1 VVINKNGKKLSI
13 ILVLVLCLVSF
24 VGCSKEKVEKTSS
37 NSHKIKETI
46 VFGDP
51 GWDTTSFFNDI
62 AKFIIENGYG
72 YKTDTKNG
80 SLNILF
86 SGLKNGDID
95 LQMDIWKDGYAPY
108 KEANESGDIIEVS
121 TIHNNA
127 VQGYYVPTFVIKGD
141 PKRGIEPMAPDL
153 KTVKDLAKYWS
164 LFQDVEDKSKG
175 RIYSSPAGWLA
186 DEITHAKVE
195 AYGLDKTFNI
205 FNPGSQSAIEISIA
219 KACEQG
225 KPWVGYYWEP
235 TWVAGKYDLTLLK
248 DEPYSEEVYKAGKCA
263 YPNDKSIMVAHKSF
277 PEKAPEIYEF
287 LKHFKLSGKV
297 VSKTLA
303 YMQENKVDGDEAAL
317 KFLKE
322 NEDMWTQWVPQD
334 VAEKVKAAI
343 K

>member
-1 VVINKNGKKLSI
+1 MTINKKNKILSV

-24 VGCSKEKVEKTSS
+24 LGCSKEKITLDDQKS
-37 NSHKIKETI
+37 KETI

-62 AKFIIENGYG
+62 ARFIIENGYG
-72 YKTDTKNG
+72 YKTDTKSG

-86 SGLKNGDID
+86 SGLKNGEID

-108 KEANESGDIIEVS
+108 KEASESGDVIEVS
-121 TIHNNA
+121 MIHNDA

-141 PKRGIEPMAPDL
+141 PERGIKPMAPDL
-153 KTVKDLAKYWS
+153 KSVKDLAKYWE
-164 LFQDVEDKSKG
+164 LFKDIEDKTKG
-175 RIYSSPAGWLA
+175 NIYSSPAGWLA
-186 DEITHAKVE
+186 DEITHAKVKN
-195 AYGLDKTFNI
+195 YGLDKTFNI

-235 TWVAGKYDLTLLK
+235 TWITGKYDLTLLE
-248 DEPYSEEVYKAGKCA
+248 DEPYSEEVYKEGKCA

-277 PEKAPEIYEF
+277 PKREPEIYEF
-287 LKHFKLSGKV
+287 LKNFKLSGEV
-297 VSKTLA
+297 VSKKLA
-303 YMQENKVDGDEAAL
+303 YMQMNEVDGDEAAL

-322 NEDMWTQWVPQD
+322 NEDIWKQWVPQD

>member
-1 VVINKNGKKLSI
+1 MIINKSSKILSL
-13 ILVLVLCLVSF
+13 ILVLILCLVSF
-24 VGCSKEKVEKTSS
+24 VSCSKEKVEKISS
-37 NSHKIKETI
+37 NSHKVKETI

-51 GWDTTSFFNDI
+51 GWDTTSYFNDI
-62 AKFIIENGYG
+62 ARFIIENGYG
-72 YKTDTKNG
+72 YKTDTKSG

-86 SGLKNGDID
+86 SALRKGEID

-108 KEANESGDIIEVS
+108 KEASESGDVIKVS
-121 TIHNNA
+121 MIHGDT

-141 PKRGIEPMAPDL
+141 LERGIEPMAPDL
-153 KTVKDLAKYWS
+153 KSVKDLAKYS
-164 LFQDVEDKSKG
+164 EIFKDIEDKSKG
-175 RIYSSPAGWLA
+175 CIYSSPAGWLA

-195 AYGLDKTFNI
+195 AYDLDKTFNI

-235 TWVAGKYDLTLLK
+235 TWVAGKYDLTLLE
-248 DEPYSEEVYKAGKCA
+248 DETYSEDVYKEGKCA
-263 YPNDKSIMVAHKSF
+263 YPNDKSILVAYKSF

-287 LKHFKLSGKV
+287 LKEFKLSGPL
-297 VSKTLA
+297 VSKALA
-303 YMQENKVDGDEAAL
+303 YMQDNKASSDDTAV

-322 NEDMWTQWVPQD
+322 NEDMWTQWVPQE
-334 VAEKVKAAI
+334 VAKKVKAAI